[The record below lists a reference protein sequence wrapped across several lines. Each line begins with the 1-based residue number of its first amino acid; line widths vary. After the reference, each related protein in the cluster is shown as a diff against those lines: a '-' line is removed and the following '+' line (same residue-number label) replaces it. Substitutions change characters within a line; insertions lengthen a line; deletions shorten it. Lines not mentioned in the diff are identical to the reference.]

1 MGDLKP
7 IGSEKLEGINKLKR
21 IMEIAMYKE
30 PSRNDNNNN
39 NNLSTTSY
47 TITLADGNLYG
58 IVYEKS
64 GYILKKGLNESSMD
78 YIHDMRERKYYRSYS
93 EAMKKLNLVAS
104 ELNRLYENYD
114 GVSLLGEQPSVKK
127 KFVLKQ
133 NKPKKSDAGNTETPS
148 LPPPPAPETTTPP
161 PPADLGADAAT
172 PPPPADLGA
181 STPPPPPAD
190 LGASTPPPAELGAD
204 TGTPPP
210 SDLGVEPEE
219 GATEDPMAGM
229 GEEPMPGGD
238 EEPMSGGD
246 EEPMPD
252 GDKEPMP
259 GIGGED
265 DDEESESAGPSSLKT
280 IQKLTGRLSQKI
292 RTFDKEKGL
301 DSQDIKYVVN
311 SILSAIDLS
320 KLDDEDRD
328 DILDKLEEYDEYD
341 MGEEGD
347 LDLSDEDLGIGNPE
361 SNDEEPMPTSPEE
374 TTIKTESKVSKVL
387 SKYFK
392 FDNQEKNILEEKKK
406 KDFINKKLK
415 KVEIINEIKNLCE
428 NSNQFMSAKFFLKEN
443 PNAKFVGKTN
453 KENIVFINNKK
464 QVKITPRGT
473 II

>member
-21 IMEIAMYKE
+21 IMEIAMYNE

-104 ELNRLYENYD
+104 ELNRLYENYE

-133 NKPKKSDAGNTETPS
+133 NKTKKSDAGSTETPS
-148 LPPPPAPETTTPP
+148 LPPPPASETTPPPPP

-172 PPPPADLGA
+172 PPPP
-181 STPPPPPAD
+181 PAD
-190 LGASTPPPAELGAD
+190 LGADAATP
-204 TGTPPP
+204 PPP
-210 SDLGVEPEE
+210 SDLGIDTPTTPDAELGGLGVEPEE
-219 GATEDPMAGM
+219 GSSEEPMMGTGEETMPGED
-229 GEEPMPGGD
+229 EEPMPGGD
-238 EEPMSGGD
+238 EEPMPGD
-246 EEPMPD
+246 
-252 GDKEPMP
+252 
-259 GIGGED
+259 D
-265 DDEESESAGPSSLKT
+265 DDESETAGPSSLKT

-311 SILSAIDLS
+311 SILSAINLS

-347 LDLSDEDLGIGNPE
+347 LDLSDEDLGIGEPAPE
-361 SNDEEPMPTSPEE
+361 SDDEEPIPPSPEE
-374 TTIKTESKVSKVL
+374 NTIKTESKVSKVL

-392 FDNQEKNILEEKKK
+392 FEDQEKSILEEKKK

-415 KVEIINEIKNLCE
+415 KVEIINEIRSLCE

-443 PNAKFVGKTN
+443 PDAKFLGKTN

-464 QVKITPRGT
+464 QVKITPRGV